1 MGLKSNPKYYIR
13 CTTTNQIM
21 TDSQPQPPKGVTLQ
35 KLPDGTVN
43 PKYVDLLDEDKPIAG
58 QKFACLSFISP
69 EHIIKQREQY
79 FFQEF
84 VKYWDI
90 HKSTDKFL
98 QFLSFVSY
106 KYGVK
111 FDKLTEDFQQFKES
125 EKEVIAKSDIV
136 DDYKSFLDMNEE
148 RLDEEFGAK
157 HEFQTSVRGIKVRG
171 VFPSQKEA
179 ELRCKMLREVDPNHD
194 VFVGPVGLWVPFHPE
209 AYKTGRVEYME
220 DTLNQ
225 LMSDKKKNEEQA
237 KSEFD
242 KRVKEAK
249 HKAIEEN
256 KRLAEQSGNKLTQTL
271 NEQGDLVGVSQSQ
284 GTDFAVDPD
293 EAAED
298 ISIEDVRNQLFNA
311 DNVVLNPDRSDRGL
325 STLTHP
331 PTAASTDA
339 SAVASDVDASADFE
353 EVD

>member
-13 CTTTNQIM
+13 CTTTNQTM

-35 KLPDGTVN
+35 TLPDGTVN

-125 EKEVIAKSDIV
+125 EKEVIAKTDIV

-237 KSEFD
+237 KTEFD

-249 HKAIEEN
+249 QKAIEEN

-271 NEQGDLVGVSQSQ
+271 NEQGELVGVSQSQ
-284 GTDFAVDPD
+284 GTDFAVDAD

-298 ISIEDVRNQLFNA
+298 ISIEDVRKQLFNA
-311 DNVVLNPDRSDRGL
+311 ENVVLNPDRSDRGL

-331 PTAASTDA
+331 PTAADGS
-339 SAVASDVDASADFE
+339 ASADFE